1 MKRKKTPFS
10 HTRYRD
16 FACIT
21 YVEPADFQHVLRAC
35 KHFVYIYHNED
46 NNAHHYHVLLRML
59 NGHTVTAVKSMF
71 SAFSNQNTLVEY
83 MSHPYECFRYL
94 THSDNPEK
102 WQYSISD
109 IVSDSLFYWQSLM
122 DEDDTT
128 QQNARIIQLLDDILN
143 QTSYR
148 KMVERYGRDYVINF
162 DKYVSMAL
170 NIKNSEKKSDEL
182 LDLTQETM
190 L

>member
-1 MKRKKTPFS
+1 MKRKKTSFS

-21 YVEPADFQHVLRAC
+21 YVEPPDFQHVLRAC
-35 KHFVYIYHNED
+35 KRYAYIYHNED

-59 NGHTVTAVKSMF
+59 NGHTVSAVKSMF
-71 SAFSNQNTLVEY
+71 GMFSIQNTLVEY
-83 MSHPYECFRYL
+83 MSHPYECFTYL

-109 IVSDSLFYWQSLM
+109 IHSDSLYYWQSLI
-122 DEDDTT
+122 DEDDI
-128 QQNARIIQLLDDILN
+128 QQKNARIIQLLDDIIADVP
-143 QTSYR
+143 YR

-162 DKYVSMAL
+162 SRYVDMA
-170 NIKNSEKKSDEL
+170 ISIRESEKKIKKN
-182 LDLTQETM
+182 T
-190 L
+190 